1 MLLFSEN
8 AFVAERLVKSECP
21 KAVVWLLV
29 DQRQYELTKLRHNFT
44 IGTNCPGYH
53 LTCIRHKA
61 PLLNAPVIWR
71 IAAADERLNRIC
83 QVVPMCPAIWAHW
96 RYLANMIEVVA

>member
-61 PLLNAPVIWR
+61 QLLNAPGQDRCVADVWTADR
-71 IAAADERLNRIC
+71 ISGGVGLSHL
-83 QVVPMCPAIWAHW
+83 V
-96 RYLANMIEVVA
+96 Y

>member
-29 DQRQYELTKLRHNFT
+29 DERQYELTKLRHNFT
-44 IGTNCPGYH
+44 IGTG
-53 LTCIRHKA
+53 TT
-61 PLLNAPVIWR
+61 
-71 IAAADERLNRIC
+71 
-83 QVVPMCPAIWAHW
+83 
-96 RYLANMIEVVA
+96 